1 MFAGKRNRCDVRGF
15 GRKVSR
21 SAVMAEPDRTDPRE
35 HTRVMEKRFRET
47 ISALRD
53 DIKVISDPRARA
65 LFETAAEVIGGLEK
79 AFHDYD
85 KRDELAWS

>member
-1 MFAGKRNRCDVRGF
+1 
-15 GRKVSR
+15 
-21 SAVMAEPDRTDPRE
+21 MAELDPSDPRV
-35 HTRVMEKRFRET
+35 HTRDMERRFKET
-47 ISALRD
+47 ISDLRSD
-53 DIKVISDPRARA
+53 VKIIQDPRARA

>member
-1 MFAGKRNRCDVRGF
+1 
-15 GRKVSR
+15 
-21 SAVMAEPDRTDPRE
+21 MAELDPSDPRL
-35 HTRVMEKRFRET
+35 HTRDMERRFRET
-47 ISALRD
+47 IKDLRSD
-53 DIKVISDPRARA
+53 VKIIQDPRARA

>member
-1 MFAGKRNRCDVRGF
+1 MSDTQSHDARD
-15 GRKVSR
+15 
-21 SAVMAEPDRTDPRE
+21 
-35 HTRVMEKRFRET
+35 HTRVMEKRFKET
-47 ISALRD
+47 VSDLRS
-53 DIKVISDPRARA
+53 DIKLIDDPRAKA

>member
-1 MFAGKRNRCDVRGF
+1 
-15 GRKVSR
+15 
-21 SAVMAEPDRTDPRE
+21 MAELDPSDPRE
-35 HTRVMEKRFRET
+35 HTRVMEKRFKET
-47 ISALRD
+47 VNDLRS
-53 DIKVISDPRARA
+53 DIRTLSDPRAKA